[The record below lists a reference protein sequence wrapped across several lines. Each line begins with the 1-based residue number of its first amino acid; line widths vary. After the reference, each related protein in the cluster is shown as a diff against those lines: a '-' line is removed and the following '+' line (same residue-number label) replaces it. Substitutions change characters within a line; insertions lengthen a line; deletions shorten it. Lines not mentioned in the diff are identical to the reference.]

1 MSYQSY
7 CAAMR
12 LDEMIELP
20 QSALLVYLH
29 LMHATN
35 ALGHNGTVNLSD
47 DDLAKRTHLAKQ
59 TITNAKRLLQNQGFI
74 HCERGKGGIK
84 TRYRLVAYQK
94 LDELGNEL
102 GEELGQDLGQDL
114 GEQLGQASRAFSLTS
129 TNIIKKPPPPPP
141 PRTPERVLIGEEV
154 GRLSAQLGEASR
166 AIRQLE
172 TRLAYLE
179 SLPRRDAEALPQN
192 LPRSL
197 DAENLPRAAQVDA
210 LPQNLPRSL
219 DAENLPRAAQVSDE
233 DKALWAI
240 IEDWENRPK
249 FAALGGVGVSR
260 LRNALQHYSYAEI
273 KAAMDKAE
281 LANGAAKD
289 SRYNAVSY
297 EFFAAILEG
306 RGPYHRKPKKP
317 KPTEKKGASGNDGH
331 EDSDYRLPER
341 TGTEPWKRREQACS
355 A

>member
-20 QSALLVYLH
+20 QSALNVYLQI
-29 LMHATN
+29 MHATY

-59 TITNAKRLLQNQGFI
+59 TITNAKRLLQSQGFI

-84 TRYRLVAYQK
+84 TRYRLLAYQK
-94 LDELGNEL
+94 LDELGEEL

-114 GEQLGQASRAFSLTS
+114 GQASRAITLTS
-129 TNIIKKPPPPPP
+129 TNIIREPPPPPP

-154 GRLSAQLGEASR
+154 GRLSEQLGEASR

-179 SLPRRDAEALPQN
+179 SLPRSEDVQT
-192 LPRSL
+192 
-197 DAENLPRAAQVDA
+197 RAAQVDA

-219 DAENLPRAAQVSDE
+219 DAENLPRAAQVADE

-260 LRNALQHYSYAEI
+260 LRNALKHYSYAEI

-281 LANGAAKD
+281 LANSAAKD

-306 RGPYHRKPKKP
+306 RGPYHRNPWKP

-331 EDSDYRLPER
+331 EDSDYRVPER
-341 TGTEPWKRREQACS
+341 TGREPWKRREQACS